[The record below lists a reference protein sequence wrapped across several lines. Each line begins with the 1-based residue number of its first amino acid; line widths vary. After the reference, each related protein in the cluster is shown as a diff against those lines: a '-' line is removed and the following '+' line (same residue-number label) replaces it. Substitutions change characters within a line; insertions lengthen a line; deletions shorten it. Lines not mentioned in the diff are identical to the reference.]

1 METRPFRQ
9 NVVFG
14 AGALG
19 SWLGARLAPP
29 AVLVARGE
37 HARAMRESGLRLAGV
52 ENAVVPVAVADACPP
67 LEADALLLLTV
78 KVIDLAAAAR
88 AVRDRLREDTVVAVV
103 ANGFA
108 PQEIL
113 GEALGRPVVRVV
125 AEFGATM
132 DGPGRVS
139 AWGGR
144 ALLLHGVRE
153 DRVAAALAPTGL
165 RVERIDDLA
174 RHSWEKLALNCV
186 ANPLAGLTGRRNC
199 DLADD
204 DLADLRLAVTR
215 EVMEVAA
222 RDGVDLPDELP
233 ERIDLVLARSRNLN
247 SMAQDLARGRPT
259 EIEHLNGF
267 VARQA
272 EAFGFDAPLNRWLAA
287 LIRLREGK
295 SE

>member
-1 METRPFRQ
+1 MDIRPFRQ

-19 SWLGARLAPP
+19 SWLGARLAPA

-37 HARAMRESGLRLAGV
+37 HARAMRASGLQLAGI
-52 ENAVVPVAVADACPP
+52 EHAVVPVTVADACPP
-67 LEADALLLLTV
+67 LEPDALLLVTV
-78 KVIDLAAAAR
+78 KATDLAAAAR

-103 ANGFA
+103 ANGLA

-113 GEALGRPVVRVV
+113 GEALGRPVVRIV
-125 AEFGATM
+125 AEFGATL

-174 RHSWEKLALNCV
+174 HHAWEKLALNCV

-204 DLADLRLAVTR
+204 DLADLRQAVAR

-233 ERIDLVLARSRNLN
+233 ERIDIVLARSRNLN
-247 SMAQDLARGRPT
+247 SMAQDLARGRST
-259 EIEHLNGF
+259 EIEHLNGY

-272 EAFGFDAPLNRWLAA
+272 EAQGFDAPLNRWLAA
-287 LIRLREGK
+287 LIRLREQQ
-295 SE
+295 SD

>member
-1 METRPFRQ
+1 MDTRPFRQ

-19 SWLGARLAPP
+19 SWLGARLEPA

-37 HARAMRESGLRLAGV
+37 HAHAMRASGLQLAGI
-52 ENAVVPVAVADACPP
+52 EQAVVPVTVADACPL
-67 LEADALLLLTV
+67 LEPEALLLVTV
-78 KVIDLAAAAR
+78 KATDLAAAAR

-103 ANGFA
+103 ANGLA

-113 GEALGRPVVRVV
+113 GGALGRPVVRIV
-125 AEFGATM
+125 AEFGATL

-144 ALLLHGVRE
+144 ALLLYGVRE

-165 RVERIDDLA
+165 RVERTDDLA
-174 RHSWEKLALNCV
+174 LHAWEKLALNCV
-186 ANPLAGLTGRRNC
+186 ANPLAGLTGRRNR
-199 DLADD
+199 DLVDD
-204 DLADLRLAVTR
+204 DLADLRRAVAR

-233 ERIDLVLARSRNLN
+233 ERIDIVLARSRNLN

-259 EIEHLNGF
+259 EIEHLNGY

-272 EAFGFDAPLNRWLAA
+272 EAQGFDAPLNRWLAA
-287 LIRLREGK
+287 LIRLREQA
-295 SE
+295 SD

>member
-1 METRPFRQ
+1 MDTRPFRQ

-19 SWLGARLAPP
+19 SWLGARLDPP

-37 HARAMRESGLRLAGV
+37 HARAMRAGGLHLAGI
-52 ENAVVPVAVADACPP
+52 ENDVVPVIVADECPP
-67 LEADALLLLTV
+67 LEPEALLLVAV
-78 KVIDLAAAAR
+78 KATDLAAAAR
-88 AVRDRLREDTVVAVV
+88 AVRGCLREDTVVAVV
-103 ANGFA
+103 ANGLA
-108 PQEIL
+108 PQESL
-113 GEALGRPVVRVV
+113 GGALGRPVVRIV
-125 AEFGATM
+125 AEFGATL
-132 DGPGRVS
+132 DAPGRVS

-144 ALLLHGVRE
+144 ALLLRGVRE

-174 RHSWEKLALNCV
+174 RTAWEKLALNCV

-199 DLADD
+199 DLVDD
-204 DLADLRLAVTR
+204 DLTDLRQAVAR
-215 EVMEVAA
+215 EVMELAA

-233 ERIDLVLARSRNLN
+233 DRIDAQLARSRNLN

-272 EAFGFDAPLNRWLAA
+272 EAQGFDTPLNRWLAA
-287 LIRLREGK
+287 LIRLREE
-295 SE
+295 SAD

>member
-1 METRPFRQ
+1 MDARPFRQ

-37 HARAMRESGLRLAGV
+37 HARAMRAGGLRLAGI
-52 ENAVVPVAVADACPP
+52 ESGVVPVTVADACPS
-67 LEADALLLLTV
+67 LEADALLLVAV
-78 KVIDLAAAAR
+78 KATDLAAAAR

-113 GEALGRPVVRVV
+113 GAALGRPVVRIV
-125 AEFGATM
+125 AEFGATL

-144 ALLLHGVRE
+144 ALLLRGVRE

-174 RHSWEKLALNCV
+174 RHAWEKLALNCV

-199 DLADD
+199 DLVDD
-204 DLADLRLAVTR
+204 DLAGLRRAVAL
-215 EVMEVAA
+215 EVMELAA

-233 ERIDLVLARSRNLN
+233 DRIDVLLARSRNLN

-259 EIEHLNGF
+259 EIEHLNGY

-272 EAFGFDAPLNRWLAA
+272 EALGFAAPLNAWLAA
-287 LIRLREGK
+287 LIRLREGRDG
-295 SE
+295 